1 MIPTLLDY
9 VAVVCYYIALNFIS
23 GSVYQILR
31 GGTVLT
37 TFLFS
42 YTCLN
47 IRPTRSRIAGCLLVL
62 LGLVIVGLVNFFM
75 SSGSSEQK

>member
-1 MIPTLLDY
+1 MIPTVLDFF
-9 VAVVCYYIALNFIS
+9 AMICYYIALNFIA

-42 YTCLN
+42 YTCLKLRP
-47 IRPTRSRIAGCLLVL
+47 IRPRIVGCLIVL
-62 LGLVIVGLVNFFM
+62 LGLVIVGIINFTM
-75 SSGSSEQK
+75 GVDSK